1 MQPATASA
9 LGGAKQPTRILIV
22 DDHEISRAALRAL
35 LRTEGI
41 DVADVGTG
49 DAAITA
55 AIAFHPD
62 VVIVDVTPA
71 DPAGFRITRQ
81 LRALP
86 DAPAVVL
93 TSSTSRC
100 RFGSQL
106 DHYPFVAKA
115 DLCARAIENAQ
126 APPLPRS
133 EEGHHASD
141 VQRAVQ
147 RAP

>member
-1 MQPATASA
+1 MAGYAMAQRNTDRTATPAISPMRPWPGSRNRRGMDPGTTTAV
-9 LGGAKQPTRILIV
+9 GNGKQAARILIV

-41 DVADVGTG
+41 DVADVRTG

-55 AIAFHPD
+55 TIAFHPD

-71 DPAGFRITRQ
+71 DPAGFHIARR

-93 TSSTSRC
+93 TSSHSRC

-106 DHYPFVAKA
+106 GHY
-115 DLCARAIENAQ
+115 L
-126 APPLPRS
+126 
-133 EEGHHASD
+133 
-141 VQRAVQ
+141 
-147 RAP
+147 

>member
-1 MQPATASA
+1 MQPDTASA
-9 LGGAKQPTRILIV
+9 LGGKQPTRILII

-41 DVADVGTG
+41 DVADVGIS
-49 DAAITA
+49 DAAITT

-62 VVIVDVTPA
+62 VVIVDVSPA
-71 DPAGFRITRQ
+71 DLAGFRMTSQ

-86 DAPAVVL
+86 DAPPVVL

-106 DHYPFVAKA
+106 DRYPFVAKA
-115 DLCARAIENAQ
+115 DLCARAIENAR
-126 APPLPRS
+126 ASPLFP
-133 EEGHHASD
+133 A
-141 VQRAVQ
+141 
-147 RAP
+147 

>member
-1 MQPATASA
+1 MRPWPGSRDRQGMHPGTTTA
-9 LGGAKQPTRILIV
+9 LGRGKQAARILIV

-41 DVADVGTG
+41 DVADVRTG

-55 AIAFHPD
+55 TIAFHPD
-62 VVIVDVTPA
+62 VVVVDVAPA
-71 DPAGFRITRQ
+71 DPAGFHIARR

-93 TSSTSRC
+93 TSSHSRY

-115 DLCARAIENAQ
+115 DLCARVIGM
-126 APPLPRS
+126 PRTS
-133 EEGHHASD
+133 SSD
-141 VQRAVQ
+141 D

>member
-1 MQPATASA
+1 MRIGPGWRDRRGMRPDTASA
-9 LGGAKQPTRILIV
+9 LGGKQPTRILII

-41 DVADVGTG
+41 DVADVGIG
-49 DAAITA
+49 DAAITT

-62 VVIVDVTPA
+62 VVIVDVSPA
-71 DPAGFRITRQ
+71 DLAGFRMSRQ

-86 DAPAVVL
+86 DAPPVVL
-93 TSSTSRC
+93 TSSTSRS

-115 DLCARAIENAQ
+115 DLCARTIES
-126 APPLPRS
+126 APASPLSP
-133 EEGHHASD
+133 A
-141 VQRAVQ
+141 
-147 RAP
+147 

>member
-1 MQPATASA
+1 MRPWPGPRNRRGMHPGTTTA
-9 LGGAKQPTRILIV
+9 LGGGKQAARILIV

-41 DVADVGTG
+41 DVADVRAG

-55 AIAFHPD
+55 TIAFHPD

-71 DPAGFRITRQ
+71 DPAGFDIARR

-93 TSSTSRC
+93 TSSHSRHQ
-100 RFGSQL
+100 FGSQL
-106 DHYPFVAKA
+106 GHYPFVAKA
-115 DLCARAIENAQ
+115 DLCARAIET
-126 APPLPRS
+126 RRTTS
-133 EEGHHASD
+133 SD
-141 VQRAVQ
+141 D

>member
-1 MQPATASA
+1 MRTEPGWRDRRGMQPDTASA
-9 LGGAKQPTRILIV
+9 LGGGKQPTRILIV

-49 DAAITA
+49 DAAITT
-55 AIAFHPD
+55 AIAFCPD

-71 DPAGFRITRQ
+71 DPAGFRIARQ

-86 DAPAVVL
+86 DAPPVVL
-93 TSSTSRC
+93 TSSTSRY

-106 DHYPFVAKA
+106 DHRLFVAKA
-115 DLCARAIENAQ
+115 DLCARAIENAS
-126 APPLPRS
+126 APPLSP
-133 EEGHHASD
+133 A
-141 VQRAVQ
+141 
-147 RAP
+147 